1 MRHQNT
7 AALLLPYPESSTP
20 IHCLSIA
27 CRLISERPTVLR
39 IGCRPLCEAVWWRRW
54 QQRPHNFDGALDLH
68 LAVVA
73 VNVAR
78 YVAQAR
84 REQKRGKIVRAETIR
99 TPQSDEDQ
107 AEQVR
112 NEGLTLLDPCAGT
125 GTLAAAAVGCGK
137 IVSIM
142 QACNATHSLSY

>member
-1 MRHQNT
+1 M
-7 AALLLPYPESSTP
+7 
-20 IHCLSIA
+20 
-27 CRLISERPTVLR
+27 
-39 IGCRPLCEAVWWRRW
+39 
-54 QQRPHNFDGALDLH
+54 
-68 LAVVA
+68 
-73 VNVAR
+73 
-78 YVAQAR
+78 
-84 REQKRGKIVRAETIR
+84 RAETIR

-142 QACNATHSLSY
+142 QACDATHSLSY